1 VSWDKKL
8 NKNVCQVLSHA
19 SVVALPKLG
28 PSWLCPIW
36 ALILAMHMV
45 EGVILHL
52 TFK

>member
-1 VSWDKKL
+1 MAQKL
-8 NKNVCQVLSHA
+8 NKKVCQLLFHA
-19 SVVALPKLG
+19 LVATLPKLG
-28 PSWLCPIW
+28 PPWLCLIW